1 MLVRNMHVLTYLG
14 GRIVPLGV
22 AKTLLSLPRLL
33 EALCSQ
39 RSHRPH

>member
-1 MLVRNMHVLTYLG
+1 MHVRTYLG
-14 GRIVPLGV
+14 GRIVPPGV
-22 AKTLLSLPRLL
+22 ARTLLSLPRLP